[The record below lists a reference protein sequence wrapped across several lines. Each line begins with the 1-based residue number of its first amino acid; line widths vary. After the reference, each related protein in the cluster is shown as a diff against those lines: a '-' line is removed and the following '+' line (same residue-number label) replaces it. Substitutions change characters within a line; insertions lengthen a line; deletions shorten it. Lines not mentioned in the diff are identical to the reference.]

1 MLTSQGV
8 GFYSYIAAMVFG
20 DTSES
25 VGEVLVRALLLSP
38 PEPLD

>member
-8 GFYSYIAAMVFG
+8 GYYSYIKDWVFG

-25 VGEVLVRALLLSP
+25 VDEVN
-38 PEPLD
+38 